1 MTLPKTVVQVATL
14 GMENSPPLAE
24 DTGSSVTSLIRERS
38 IGNAQRQLLATV
50 AGLKLQQLAGWIPP
64 ITHEKLNVPSVIE
77 ERDVCSREAMIHL
90 LMMLDGKYKEF
101 LPMWLRAMAEH
112 NKIVPEEALPVLLDF
127 GRKNKDLREL
137 ILPVLGRR
145 GEWLAEMATRHDWLW
160 FKPRNVK
167 RRWEQ
172 GANATRIELIELL
185 RESDPSQAR
194 EMIAEVWDKENKEIR
209 MKLLAALKINLSVED
224 EEFIENA
231 LEDRTYDVRNLAIE
245 LLARLP
251 ESALRQRMQERA
263 LRCLVYDSK
272 KRKPKLSVN
281 FSAALDQD
289 MERGIFKTIDKSI
302 LVRMIL
308 DFVDP
313 LYLCEQWKI
322 TLNELFEAIYRNK
335 EHSAMLWEKMVH
347 STIYLKNIEV
357 ANRLFSYLID
367 IGDSTLYGRALN
379 NDLSSSGQAQYGKD
393 WEELLEL
400 VSPDVKDQYVGK
412 FIKNHATS
420 IIAKHNILMSG
431 IDGEWG
437 EGLTTAFIENLLY
450 VPDEWVEYRT
460 INNTLEQYR
469 QFATLIAES
478 MIDQCL
484 SLLNEDGISGDSKQ
498 HFLKDRKVASQSEF
512 RSQMRRAVQNE
523 FASYLEFRKRMMAA
537 IKVN

>member
-14 GMENSPPLAE
+14 GMENSPPLVE

-64 ITHEKLNVPSVIE
+64 IAHEKLDVPSLIE

-137 ILPVLGRR
+137 ILPALGRR
-145 GEWLAEMATRHDWLW
+145 GEWLAEVATRHDWLW

-172 GANATRIELIELL
+172 GANATRVELIELL
-185 RESDPSQAR
+185 RQSDPSQAR
-194 EMIAEVWDKENKEIR
+194 EMIAEAWDKENKEIR

-231 LEDRTYDVRNLAIE
+231 LEDRTYDVRKLALE

-263 LRCLVYDSK
+263 LRCLEYDSK
-272 KRKPKLSVN
+272 KRKPKLH
-281 FSAALDQD
+281 FSFSLEFDESMKRD
-289 MERGIFKTIDKSI
+289 G
-302 LVRMIL
+302 LVEDDNGAWMRIVL

-313 LYLCEQWKI
+313 TFWCDRWDI
-322 TLNELFEAIYRNK
+322 TLVELFGAIRRNK
-335 EHSAMLWEKMVH
+335 KQAEMLWERMIRATVFARNAQVAD
-347 STIYLKNIEV
+347 ILIEYVIEANYLTPI
-357 ANRLFSYLID
+357 
-367 IGDSTLYGRALN
+367 
-379 NDLSSSGQAQYGKD
+379 
-393 WEELLEL
+393 WEALLEI
-400 VSPDVKDQYVGK
+400 VSPRVKERYAEKVIRNQLRAINDNALMIELFRSCDV
-412 FIKNHATS
+412 
-420 IIAKHNILMSG
+420 
-431 IDGEWG
+431 EWG
-437 EGLTTAFIENLLY
+437 EGLTTAFVENLLY
-450 VPDEWVEYRT
+450 VPNEWVEYRT

-484 SLLNEDGISGDSKQ
+484 SLLNEDGILGDSKQ
-498 HFLKDRKVASQSEF
+498 HFLKDRQVVSQSEF
-512 RSQMRRAVQNE
+512 QIQMRKEVQNV
-523 FASYLEFRKRMMAA
+523 FVSYLEFRKRMMAA
-537 IKVN
+537 IKVS